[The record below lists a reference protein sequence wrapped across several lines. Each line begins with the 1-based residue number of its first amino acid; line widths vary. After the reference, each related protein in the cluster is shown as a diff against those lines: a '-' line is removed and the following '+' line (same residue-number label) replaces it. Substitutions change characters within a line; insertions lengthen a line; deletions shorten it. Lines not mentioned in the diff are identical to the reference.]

1 MCVRVRVCVRACAF
15 VCVCALVLTCIRACV
30 CVRACLFVHCGFVCV
45 TRYMTDKK
53 RISATSIF
61 FESMP
66 YRLNEKTGRIDYEV
80 MQQTAKLFRP
90 KLIVAGTTDLPS
102 CAPRTHA
109 TMHLCA

>member
-1 MCVRVRVCVRACAF
+1 MCVWV
-15 VCVCALVLTCIRACV
+15 LVLTCERARVIVRACLCV
-30 CVRACLFVHCGFVCV
+30 CACLFVHCVFVCV